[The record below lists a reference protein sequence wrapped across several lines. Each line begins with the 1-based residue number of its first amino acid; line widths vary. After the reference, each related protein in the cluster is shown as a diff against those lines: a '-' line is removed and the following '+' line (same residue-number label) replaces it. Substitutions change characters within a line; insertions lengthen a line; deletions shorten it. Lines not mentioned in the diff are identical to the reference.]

1 MLFHVTD
8 EVLLISQSA
17 NVFVFAW
24 YEEVHPVIQ
33 GSKAP
38 RSLPPFQSLNIIV
51 YRRFEPLFWRQ
62 PSPLNSIFYIFSTSL
77 AFGKTFWQY
86 HPNEIPDKHQGM
98 YPRPPPAWEG
108 GG

>member
-38 RSLPPFQSLNIIV
+38 PPP
-51 YRRFEPLFWRQ
+51 YPLF
-62 PSPLNSIFYIFSTSL
+62 SLSIS
-77 AFGKTFWQY
+77 
-86 HPNEIPDKHQGM
+86 
-98 YPRPPPAWEG
+98 
-108 GG
+108 

>member
-33 GSKAP
+33 GS
-38 RSLPPFQSLNIIV
+38 Q
-51 YRRFEPLFWRQ
+51 
-62 PSPLNSIFYIFSTSL
+62 
-77 AFGKTFWQY
+77 
-86 HPNEIPDKHQGM
+86 
-98 YPRPPPAWEG
+98 G
-108 GG
+108 GGGG